1 MKDIN
6 LKVISNWYVPFDYL
20 ILQCKAITVL
30 FNVNFNCFLKKKT
43 LKENIV
49 ASLLKFLKNTC
60 YIFNPVN
67 KSIRPNKNQHDIE
80 TA

>member
-1 MKDIN
+1 M
-6 LKVISNWYVPFDYL
+6 
-20 ILQCKAITVL
+20 L
-30 FNVNFNCFLKKKT
+30 FKKKKT